1 MFHLSFRMAI
11 DAPGH
16 PHRRDTGNSIHR
28 LDRTVAFLT
37 SEARSYMS
45 FVREVYEVG
54 DIVHLDPGDRLT
66 IFPIRGQFHD
76 LRTFPHARYGLV
88 TSHALADARHT
99 GNGRFVRID
108 VAVLARNLIVRCV
121 HHMTEFDWLDR
132 RAIREIFAMHE
143 YAYQQSKH
151 RH

>member
-1 MFHLSFRMAI
+1 MFHFSLRMAI
-11 DAPGH
+11 DTPGH
-16 PHRRDTGNSIHR
+16 SHRCNSGNPIHR
-28 LDRTVAFLT
+28 LDRTVAFLAG
-37 SEARSYMS
+37 EARFYVSL
-45 FVREVYEVG
+45 VREVHEVG

-108 VAVLARNLIVRCV
+108 VAVLARNLIVRG
-121 HHMTEFDWLDR
+121 MYRMAERDR
-132 RAIREIFAMHE
+132 LNRTAIGEKLAV
-143 YAYQQSKH
+143 YPCACKQSEHKQ
-151 RH
+151 